1 MIVTNSINT
10 NYQKKPSFTSRSEEL
25 RQLGDVYRQVVREFP
40 IISESKMIGYDS
52 VLKNYFLMNYRRYI
66 QQGISKIRD
75 YSTNADGPNKELL
88 RGLDAIK
95 RYRLG
100 NCTECADVT
109 YTALR
114 MNGYKDA
121 DIMWLYA
128 YNPKTNTM
136 RDIDHAVVG
145 VNFKKPEGYK
155 YCPLYQMHFGQP
167 EPKYKLFP
175 GNDGIIIDTWLGVT
189 EYGRNLEGTYRN
201 NKALI
206 RSRNEQERWHGRK
219 GQFTTLLSPDEK
231 LCYVP
236 VETRVN
242 FTDEYLLHLN
252 NTYNGLLLDKNKTAI
267 SELGEKESK
276 KFAFTPMSETIIK
289 ELKAKFKLKNSE
301 DIDSIRLKIEEDI
314 NAQLKDKGYAIDKPK
329 KKGFMTKIKSFFV
342 ENF

>member
-10 NYQKKPSFTSRSEEL
+10 NYQKQQNFTSRSSK
-25 RQLGDVYRQVVREFP
+25 LGQIDDIFRRATREFP
-40 IISESKMIGYDS
+40 VISESKMIGYDS
-52 VLKNYFLMNYRRYI
+52 LQSSYNMTKYRKYI
-66 QQGISKIRD
+66 QRGISEIRS
-75 YSTNADGPNKELL
+75 YTTKSEPAEKTLL
-88 RGLDAIK
+88 RELDAIK

-100 NCTECADVT
+100 NCTECADIA

-121 DIMWLYA
+121 EVMWLYA
-128 YNPKTNTM
+128 YNPKTNKM

-145 VNFKKPEGYK
+145 VNFKKPEGYE

-167 EPKYKLFP
+167 DPKYKLFP
-175 GNDGIIIDTWLGVT
+175 GNEGIIVDTWLGT
-189 EYGRNLEGTYRN
+189 AEYGKNLEGTYRN

-252 NTYNGLLLDKNKTAI
+252 NTYNGLLLDKNKTAV